1 MRIIHGQGYDDK
13 DRKEFIPLIFRNILL
28 AVQIMAEAM
37 ATLKI
42 AYEDD
47 NNRVSNS
54 HKNYI
59 NLICCYFYLDNR
71 RSISR
76 YGY

>member
-1 MRIIHGQGYDDK
+1 MYLLHYIGTGEAGKSTFIKQMRIIHGQGYSDK

-37 ATLKI
+37 ATLKV

-47 NNRVSNS
+47 NNRV
-54 HKNYI
+54 I
-59 NLICCYFYLDNR
+59 IL
-71 RSISR
+71 
-76 YGY
+76 